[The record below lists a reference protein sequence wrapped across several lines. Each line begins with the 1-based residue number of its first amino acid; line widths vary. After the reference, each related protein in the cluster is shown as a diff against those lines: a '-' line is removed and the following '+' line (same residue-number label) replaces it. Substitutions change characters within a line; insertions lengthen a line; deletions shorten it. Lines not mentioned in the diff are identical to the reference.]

1 MIDPKILKENIQS
14 CKDNLA
20 KRGYSLDDKKF
31 LSLENQRKDLQT
43 RVEDLQSQKNKLS
56 KNFGELKKSGQS
68 TDELALELE
77 KIKSQTI
84 DLEKNLSVIQ
94 KEISTFLMDIPNLIS
109 EDTPTGT
116 SEDDNKLIEEYL
128 KPQVLKSDSHIEIT
142 DQISLELGNK
152 LSGSRFSVLKGSVAK
167 LHRSLC
173 TYMINEAIDNGYEET
188 YVPYIV
194 NYDALEG
201 TGQLPKFEED
211 LFKLSNDQ
219 YLIPTAEVPLTNLL
233 RDSTL
238 NESDLPVKLTAHTP
252 CFRSEAGNYG
262 KDTKGMIRQ
271 HQFEKVELVKFV
283 HPEESD
289 KALEDLTDNAAQLL
303 DKLELSYRKV
313 VLCTGDLGFSSAKT
327 IDLEV
332 WLPSQNC
339 FREISSCSNFRDF
352 QARRIN
358 VKVKNSKNKYI
369 PHTLN
374 GSALAVGRTLVAI
387 LENNYVEGEGVR
399 VPNVLSKYLDF
410 SLIEEKN

>member
-31 LSLENQRKDLQT
+31 LLLESQRKDLQT

-77 KIKSQTI
+77 EIKSQTT
-84 DLEKNLSVIQ
+84 DLEKTLSALQI
-94 KEISTFLMDIPNLIS
+94 EISSFLMDIPNLIS
-109 EDTPTGT
+109 EDTPIGY
-116 SEDDNKLIEEYL
+116 SEDDNKLVEEHL

-152 LSGSRFSVLKGSVAK
+152 LSGSRFSVLKGNVAK

-173 TYMINEAIDNGYEET
+173 TYMINEAINNGYEET

-219 YLIPTAEVPLTNLL
+219 YLIPTAEVPLTNLF
-233 RDSTL
+233 RDQIVDK
-238 NESDLPVKLTAHTP
+238 DLLPIKLTAHTP
-252 CFRSEAGNYG
+252 CFRSEAGSYG
-262 KDTKGMIRQ
+262 KDTNGLIRL
-271 HQFEKVELVKFV
+271 HQFDKVEIVQIVK
-283 HPEESD
+283 PQDSD
-289 KALEDLTDNAAQLL
+289 KALGEITSHAKSVLE
-303 DKLELSYRKV
+303 KLELPYRV
-313 VLCTGDLGFSSAKT
+313 VQLCSGDVGFSASKT
-327 IDLEV
+327 FDIEV
-332 WLPSQNC
+332 WMPSQEKY
-339 FREISSCSNFRDF
+339 REISSCSNFSDF
-352 QARRIN
+352 QARRAKIRFKEN
-358 VKVKNSKNKYI
+358 GKNHFV
-369 PHTLN
+369 HTLN
-374 GSALAVGRTLVAI
+374 GSALAVGRTLIAVI
-387 LENNYVEGEGVR
+387 ENNF
-399 VPNVLSKYLDF
+399 NKKLK
-410 SLIEEKN
+410 LINIPKELQNLMDADIIEL

>member
-1 MIDPKILKENIQS
+1 MIDPKILKEDIQS

-43 RVEDLQSQKNKLS
+43 NVEELQAQKNKLS

-84 DLEKNLSVIQ
+84 DLEKNLSVLQ
-94 KEISTFLMDIPNLIS
+94 TEISTFLMDIPNLIS

-173 TYMINEAIDNGYEET
+173 TYMINEAINNGYEET

-219 YLIPTAEVPLTNLL
+219 YLIPTAEVPLTNLF
-233 RDSTL
+233 RDQIVS
-238 NESDLPVKLTAHTP
+238 EDMLPIKLTAHTP
-252 CFRSEAGNYG
+252 CFRSEAGSYG
-262 KDTKGMIRQ
+262 KDTNGLIRL
-271 HQFEKVELVKFV
+271 HQFDKVEIVQIVK
-283 HPEESD
+283 PQDSN
-289 KALEDLTDNAAQLL
+289 KALGEITSHAKSVLE
-303 DKLELSYRKV
+303 KLELPYRV
-313 VLCTGDLGFSSAKT
+313 VQLCSGDVGFSSSKT
-327 IDLEV
+327 FDIEV
-332 WLPSQNC
+332 WMPSQEKY
-339 FREISSCSNFRDF
+339 REISSCSNFSDF
-352 QARRIN
+352 QARRSKIRFKEN
-358 VKVKNSKNKYI
+358 GKNHFV
-369 PHTLN
+369 HTLN
-374 GSALAVGRTLVAI
+374 GSALAVGRTLIAVI
-387 LENNYVEGEGVR
+387 ENNFNQKLKLINIPKELENLMDADV
-399 VPNVLSKYLDF
+399 
-410 SLIEEKN
+410 IEL

>member
-1 MIDPKILKENIQS
+1 MIDPKILKEDIQS
-14 CKDNLA
+14 CKDILA

-43 RVEDLQSQKNKLS
+43 NVEELQAQKNKLS

-68 TDELALELE
+68 TDELSLELE

-84 DLEKNLSVIQ
+84 DLEKNLSVLQ

-173 TYMINEAIDNGYEET
+173 TYMINEAINNGYEET

-219 YLIPTAEVPLTNLL
+219 YLIPTAEVPLTNLF
-233 RDSTL
+233 RDQIVS
-238 NESDLPVKLTAHTP
+238 EDILPIKLTAHTP
-252 CFRSEAGNYG
+252 CFRSEAGSYG
-262 KDTKGMIRQ
+262 KDTNGLIRL
-271 HQFEKVELVKFV
+271 HQFDKVEIVQIVK
-283 HPEESD
+283 PQDSEN
-289 KALEDLTDNAAQLL
+289 ALEEITSHAKSILK
-303 DKLELSYRKV
+303 KLELPFKV
-313 VLCTGDLGFSSAKT
+313 VQLCSGDVGFSASKT
-327 IDLEV
+327 FDIEV
-332 WLPSQNC
+332 WMPSQEKY
-339 FREISSCSNFRDF
+339 REISSCSNFLDF
-352 QARRIN
+352 QARR
-358 VKVKNSKNKYI
+358 SKIRFKENGNNHFV
-369 PHTLN
+369 HTLN
-374 GSALAVGRTLVAI
+374 GSALAVGRTLIAVI
-387 LENNYVEGEGVR
+387 ENNFNQKLKIINIPKELQNLMDAEV
-399 VPNVLSKYLDF
+399 
-410 SLIEEKN
+410 IEL

>member
-1 MIDPKILKENIQS
+1 MIDPKILKEDIQS

-43 RVEDLQSQKNKLS
+43 NVEELQAQKNKLS

-68 TDELALELE
+68 TDELSLELE

-84 DLEKNLSVIQ
+84 DQEKNLSVLQ

-116 SEDDNKLIEEYL
+116 NEDDNKLIEEYL

-173 TYMINEAIDNGYEET
+173 TYMINEAINNGYEET

-219 YLIPTAEVPLTNLL
+219 YLIPTAEVPLTNLF
-233 RDSTL
+233 RDQIVS
-238 NESDLPVKLTAHTP
+238 EDILPIKLTAHTP
-252 CFRSEAGNYG
+252 CFRSEAGSYG
-262 KDTKGMIRQ
+262 KDTNGLIRL
-271 HQFEKVELVKFV
+271 HQFDKVEIVQIVK
-283 HPEESD
+283 PQDSEN
-289 KALEDLTDNAAQLL
+289 ALEEITSHAKSILK
-303 DKLELSYRKV
+303 KLELPFKV
-313 VLCTGDLGFSSAKT
+313 VQLCSGDVGFSASKT
-327 IDLEV
+327 FDIEV
-332 WLPSQNC
+332 WMPSQEKY
-339 FREISSCSNFRDF
+339 REISSCSNFLDF
-352 QARRIN
+352 QARR
-358 VKVKNSKNKYI
+358 SKIRFKENGNNHFV
-369 PHTLN
+369 HTLN
-374 GSALAVGRTLVAI
+374 GSALAVGRTLIAVI
-387 LENNYVEGEGVR
+387 ENNFNQKLKIIKIPKELQKLMDAEV
-399 VPNVLSKYLDF
+399 
-410 SLIEEKN
+410 IEL

>member
-43 RVEDLQSQKNKLS
+43 KVEDLQSQKNKLS

-77 KIKSQTI
+77 EIKSQTT
-84 DLEKNLSVIQ
+84 DLEKTLSALQI
-94 KEISTFLMDIPNLIS
+94 EISTFLMDIPNLIS

-116 SEDDNKLIEEYL
+116 SEDENKLIEEYL
-128 KPQVLKSDSHIEIT
+128 KPQVLKSDSHLDIT

-152 LSGSRFSVLKGSVAK
+152 LSGSRFSVLKGNVAK

-173 TYMINEAIDNGYEET
+173 TYMINEAINNGYEET

-219 YLIPTAEVPLTNLL
+219 YLIPTAEVPLTNLF
-233 RDSTL
+233 RDQIVDQ
-238 NESDLPVKLTAHTP
+238 DLLPIKLTAHTP
-252 CFRSEAGNYG
+252 CFRSEAGSYG
-262 KDTKGMIRQ
+262 KDTNGLIRL
-271 HQFEKVELVKFV
+271 HQFDKVEIVQIVK
-283 HPEESD
+283 PQDSD
-289 KALEDLTDNAAQLL
+289 KALGEITSHAKSVLE
-303 DKLELSYRKV
+303 KLELPYRV
-313 VLCTGDLGFSSAKT
+313 VQLCSGDVGFSASKT
-327 IDLEV
+327 FDIEV
-332 WLPSQNC
+332 WMPSQEKY
-339 FREISSCSNFRDF
+339 REISSCSNFSDF
-352 QARRIN
+352 QARR
-358 VKVKNSKNKYI
+358 SKIRFKENGNNHFA
-369 PHTLN
+369 HTLN
-374 GSALAVGRTLVAI
+374 GSALAVGRTLIAVI
-387 LENNYVEGEGVR
+387 ENNF
-399 VPNVLSKYLDF
+399 NKKLK
-410 SLIEEKN
+410 LINIPKQLQNLMDADIIEL

>member
-1 MIDPKILKENIQS
+1 MIDPKILKEDIQS

-43 RVEDLQSQKNKLS
+43 NVEELQAQKNKLS

-84 DLEKNLSVIQ
+84 DLEKNLSLLQ
-94 KEISTFLMDIPNLIS
+94 TEISTFLMDIPNLIS

-173 TYMINEAIDNGYEET
+173 TYMINEAINNGYEET

-219 YLIPTAEVPLTNLL
+219 YLIPTAEVPLTNLF
-233 RDSTL
+233 RDQIVS
-238 NESDLPVKLTAHTP
+238 EDMLPIKLTAHTP
-252 CFRSEAGNYG
+252 CFRSEAGSYG
-262 KDTKGMIRQ
+262 KDTNGLIRL
-271 HQFEKVELVKFV
+271 HQFDKVEIVQIVK
-283 HPEESD
+283 PQDSN
-289 KALEDLTDNAAQLL
+289 KALGEITSHAKSVLE
-303 DKLELSYRKV
+303 KLELPYRV
-313 VLCTGDLGFSSAKT
+313 VQLCSGDVGFSSSKT
-327 IDLEV
+327 FDIEV
-332 WLPSQNC
+332 WMPSQEKY
-339 FREISSCSNFRDF
+339 REISSCSNFSDF
-352 QARRIN
+352 QARRSKIRFKEN
-358 VKVKNSKNKYI
+358 GKNHFV
-369 PHTLN
+369 HTLN
-374 GSALAVGRTLVAI
+374 GSALAVGRTLIAVI
-387 LENNYVEGEGVR
+387 ENNF
-399 VPNVLSKYLDF
+399 NQKLK
-410 SLIEEKN
+410 LINIPKELQNLMDADVIEL

>member
-31 LSLENQRKDLQT
+31 LSLESQRKDLQT

-77 KIKSQTI
+77 EIKSQTT
-84 DLEKNLSVIQ
+84 DLEKTLSALQI
-94 KEISTFLMDIPNLIS
+94 EISSFLMDIPNLIS
-109 EDTPTGT
+109 EDTPIGY
-116 SEDDNKLIEEYL
+116 SEDDNKLVEEHL

-152 LSGSRFSVLKGSVAK
+152 LSGSRFSVLKGNVAK

-173 TYMINEAIDNGYEET
+173 TYMINEAINNGYEET

-219 YLIPTAEVPLTNLL
+219 YLIPTAEVPLTNLF
-233 RDSTL
+233 RDQIVDK
-238 NESDLPVKLTAHTP
+238 DLLPIKLTAHTP
-252 CFRSEAGNYG
+252 CFRSEAGSYG
-262 KDTKGMIRQ
+262 KDTNGLIRL
-271 HQFEKVELVKFV
+271 HQFDKVEIVQIVK
-283 HPEESD
+283 PQDSD
-289 KALEDLTDNAAQLL
+289 KALGEITSHAKSVLE
-303 DKLELSYRKV
+303 KLELPYRV
-313 VLCTGDLGFSSAKT
+313 VQLCSGDVGFSASKT
-327 IDLEV
+327 FDIEV
-332 WLPSQNC
+332 WMPSQEKY
-339 FREISSCSNFRDF
+339 REISSCSNFSDF
-352 QARRIN
+352 QARRAKIRFKEN
-358 VKVKNSKNKYI
+358 GKNHFV
-369 PHTLN
+369 HTLN
-374 GSALAVGRTLVAI
+374 GSALAVGRTLIAVI
-387 LENNYVEGEGVR
+387 ENNF
-399 VPNVLSKYLDF
+399 NKKLK
-410 SLIEEKN
+410 LINIPKELQNLMDADIIEL

>member
-1 MIDPKILKENIQS
+1 MIDPKILKEDIES
-14 CKDNLA
+14 WKDNLA

-43 RVEDLQSQKNKLS
+43 NVEELQAQKNKLS
-56 KNFGELKKSGQS
+56 KNFGELKKSGES
-68 TDELALELE
+68 TDELSLELE
-77 KIKSQTI
+77 KIKLQTI
-84 DLEKNLSVIQ
+84 DLEKNLSVLQ

-173 TYMINEAIDNGYEET
+173 TYMLNEAINNGYEET

-219 YLIPTAEVPLTNLL
+219 YLIPTAEVPLTNLF
-233 RDSTL
+233 RDQIVS
-238 NESDLPVKLTAHTP
+238 EDILPIKLTAHTP
-252 CFRSEAGNYG
+252 CFRSEAGSYG
-262 KDTKGMIRQ
+262 KDTNGLIRL
-271 HQFEKVELVKFV
+271 HQFDKVEIVQIVK
-283 HPEESD
+283 PQDSE
-289 KALEDLTDNAAQLL
+289 KALEEITSHAKSILK
-303 DKLELSYRKV
+303 KLELPFNV
-313 VLCTGDLGFSSAKT
+313 VQLCSGDVGFSASKT
-327 IDLEV
+327 FDIEV
-332 WLPSQNC
+332 WMPSQEKY
-339 FREISSCSNFRDF
+339 REISSCSNFLDF
-352 QARRIN
+352 QARRSKIRFKEN
-358 VKVKNSKNKYI
+358 GKNHFV
-369 PHTLN
+369 HTLN
-374 GSALAVGRTLVAI
+374 GSALAVGRTLIALI
-387 LENNYVEGEGVR
+387 ENNF
-399 VPNVLSKYLDF
+399 NQKLK
-410 SLIEEKN
+410 LINIPKELQNLMDAEVIEL

>member
-1 MIDPKILKENIQS
+1 MIDPKILKEDIQS
-14 CKDNLA
+14 CKNNLA

-43 RVEDLQSQKNKLS
+43 NVEELQAQKNKLS

-152 LSGSRFSVLKGSVAK
+152 LSGSRFSVLKGSVAR

-173 TYMINEAIDNGYEET
+173 TYMINEAINNGYEET

-219 YLIPTAEVPLTNLL
+219 YLIPTAEVPLTNLF
-233 RDSTL
+233 RDQIVS
-238 NESDLPVKLTAHTP
+238 EDILPIKLTAHTP
-252 CFRSEAGNYG
+252 CFRSEAGSYG
-262 KDTKGMIRQ
+262 KDTNGLIRL
-271 HQFEKVELVKFV
+271 HQFDKVEIVQIVK
-283 HPEESD
+283 PQDSE
-289 KALEDLTDNAAQLL
+289 KALEEITSHAKSILQKLDLPF
-303 DKLELSYRKV
+303 KV
-313 VLCTGDLGFSSAKT
+313 VQLCSGDVGFSASKT
-327 IDLEV
+327 FDIEV
-332 WLPSQNC
+332 WMPSQEKY
-339 FREISSCSNFRDF
+339 REISSCSNFLDF
-352 QARRIN
+352 QARRSKIRFKEN
-358 VKVKNSKNKYI
+358 GKNHFV
-369 PHTLN
+369 HTLN
-374 GSALAVGRTLVAI
+374 GSALAVGRTLIALI
-387 LENNYVEGEGVR
+387 ENNFNR
-399 VPNVLSKYLDF
+399 KLK
-410 SLIEEKN
+410 LINIPKELQNLMDAEVIEL

>member
-1 MIDPKILKENIQS
+1 MIDPKILKEDIQS

-43 RVEDLQSQKNKLS
+43 NVEELQAQKNKLS

-84 DLEKNLSVIQ
+84 DLEKNLSLLQ
-94 KEISTFLMDIPNLIS
+94 TEISTFLMDIPNLIS

-173 TYMINEAIDNGYEET
+173 TYMINEAINNGYEET

-219 YLIPTAEVPLTNLL
+219 YLIPTAEVPLTNLF
-233 RDSTL
+233 RDQIVS
-238 NESDLPVKLTAHTP
+238 EDILPIKLTAHTP
-252 CFRSEAGNYG
+252 CFRSEAGSYG
-262 KDTKGMIRQ
+262 KDTNGLIRL
-271 HQFEKVELVKFV
+271 HQFDKVEIVQIVK
-283 HPEESD
+283 PQDSN
-289 KALEDLTDNAAQLL
+289 KALGEITSHAKSVLE
-303 DKLELSYRKV
+303 KLELPYRV
-313 VLCTGDLGFSSAKT
+313 VQLCSGDVGFSSSKT
-327 IDLEV
+327 FDIEV
-332 WLPSQNC
+332 WMPSQEKY
-339 FREISSCSNFRDF
+339 REISSCSNFSDF
-352 QARRIN
+352 QARRSKIRFKEN
-358 VKVKNSKNKYI
+358 GKNHFV
-369 PHTLN
+369 HTLN
-374 GSALAVGRTLVAI
+374 GSALAVGRTLIAVI
-387 LENNYVEGEGVR
+387 ENNF
-399 VPNVLSKYLDF
+399 NQKLK
-410 SLIEEKN
+410 LINIPKELQNLMDADVIEL

>member
-1 MIDPKILKENIQS
+1 MIDPKILKENLQS

-43 RVEDLQSQKNKLS
+43 NVEELQAQKNKLS

-84 DLEKNLSVIQ
+84 DLEKNLSLLQ
-94 KEISTFLMDIPNLIS
+94 TEISTFLMDIPNLIS

-173 TYMINEAIDNGYEET
+173 TYMINEAINNGYEET

-219 YLIPTAEVPLTNLL
+219 YLIPTAEVPLTNLF
-233 RDSTL
+233 RDQIVS
-238 NESDLPVKLTAHTP
+238 EDILPIKLTAHTP
-252 CFRSEAGNYG
+252 CFRSEAGSYG
-262 KDTKGMIRQ
+262 KDTNGLIRL
-271 HQFEKVELVKFV
+271 HQFDKVEIVQIVK
-283 HPEESD
+283 PQDSN
-289 KALEDLTDNAAQLL
+289 KALGEITSHAKSVLE
-303 DKLELSYRKV
+303 KLELPYRV
-313 VLCTGDLGFSSAKT
+313 VQLCSGDVGFSSSKT
-327 IDLEV
+327 FDIEV
-332 WLPSQNC
+332 WMPSQEKY
-339 FREISSCSNFRDF
+339 REISSCSNFSDF
-352 QARRIN
+352 QARRSKIRFKEN
-358 VKVKNSKNKYI
+358 GKNHFV
-369 PHTLN
+369 HTLN
-374 GSALAVGRTLVAI
+374 GSALAVGRTLIAVI
-387 LENNYVEGEGVR
+387 ENNF
-399 VPNVLSKYLDF
+399 NQKLK
-410 SLIEEKN
+410 LINIPKELQNLMDADVIEL

>member
-1 MIDPKILKENIQS
+1 MIDPKILKEDIQS

-43 RVEDLQSQKNKLS
+43 NVEELQAQKNKLS

-84 DLEKNLSVIQ
+84 DLEKNLSVLQ
-94 KEISTFLMDIPNLIS
+94 TEISTFLMDIPNLIS

-173 TYMINEAIDNGYEET
+173 TYMINEAINNGYEET

-219 YLIPTAEVPLTNLL
+219 YLIPTAEVPLTNLF
-233 RDSTL
+233 RDQIVS
-238 NESDLPVKLTAHTP
+238 EDMLPIKLTAHTP
-252 CFRSEAGNYG
+252 CFRSEAGSYG
-262 KDTKGMIRQ
+262 KDTNGLIRL
-271 HQFEKVELVKFV
+271 HQFDKVEIVQIVK
-283 HPEESD
+283 PQDSN
-289 KALEDLTDNAAQLL
+289 KALGEITSHAKSVLE
-303 DKLELSYRKV
+303 KLELPYRV
-313 VLCTGDLGFSSAKT
+313 VQLCSGDVGFSSSKT
-327 IDLEV
+327 FDIEV
-332 WLPSQNC
+332 WMPSQEKY
-339 FREISSCSNFRDF
+339 REISSCSNFSDF
-352 QARRIN
+352 QARRSKIRFKEN
-358 VKVKNSKNKYI
+358 GKNHFV
-369 PHTLN
+369 HTLN
-374 GSALAVGRTLVAI
+374 GSALAVGRTLIAVI
-387 LENNYVEGEGVR
+387 ENNF
-399 VPNVLSKYLDF
+399 NQKLK
-410 SLIEEKN
+410 LINIPKELQNLMDADVIEL

>member
-1 MIDPKILKENIQS
+1 MIDPKILKEDIQS

-43 RVEDLQSQKNKLS
+43 NVEELQAQKNKLS

-68 TDELALELE
+68 TDELSLELE

-84 DLEKNLSVIQ
+84 DLEKNLSVLQ

-152 LSGSRFSVLKGSVAK
+152 LSGSRFSVLKGNVAK

-173 TYMINEAIDNGYEET
+173 TYMINEAINNGYEET

-219 YLIPTAEVPLTNLL
+219 YLIPTAEVPLTNLF
-233 RDSTL
+233 RDQIVSEDTL
-238 NESDLPVKLTAHTP
+238 PIKLTAHTP
-252 CFRSEAGNYG
+252 CFRSEAGSYG
-262 KDTKGMIRQ
+262 KDTNGLIRL
-271 HQFEKVELVKFV
+271 HQFDKVEIVQIVK
-283 HPEESD
+283 PKDSEN
-289 KALEDLTDNAAQLL
+289 ALEEITSHAKSILK
-303 DKLELSYRKV
+303 KLELPFKV
-313 VLCTGDLGFSSAKT
+313 VQLCSGDVGFSASKT
-327 IDLEV
+327 FDIEV
-332 WLPSQNC
+332 WMPSQEKY
-339 FREISSCSNFRDF
+339 REISSCSNFLDF
-352 QARRIN
+352 QARR
-358 VKVKNSKNKYI
+358 SKIRFKENGNNHFV
-369 PHTLN
+369 HTLN
-374 GSALAVGRTLVAI
+374 GSALAVGRTLIAVI
-387 LENNYVEGEGVR
+387 ENNFNQKLKIINIPKELQNLMDAEV
-399 VPNVLSKYLDF
+399 
-410 SLIEEKN
+410 IEL

>member
-1 MIDPKILKENIQS
+1 MIDPKILKEDIQS

-43 RVEDLQSQKNKLS
+43 NVEELQAQKNKLS

-77 KIKSQTI
+77 KIKSQSI
-84 DLEKNLSVIQ
+84 DLEKNLSLLQ
-94 KEISTFLMDIPNLIS
+94 TEISTFLMDIPNLIS

-173 TYMINEAIDNGYEET
+173 TYMINEAINNGYEET

-219 YLIPTAEVPLTNLL
+219 YLIPTAEVPLTNLF
-233 RDSTL
+233 RDQIVS
-238 NESDLPVKLTAHTP
+238 EDILPIKLTAHTP
-252 CFRSEAGNYG
+252 CFRSEAGSYG
-262 KDTKGMIRQ
+262 KDTNGLIRL
-271 HQFEKVELVKFV
+271 HQFDKVEIVQIVK
-283 HPEESD
+283 PQDSN
-289 KALEDLTDNAAQLL
+289 KALGEITSHAKSVLE
-303 DKLELSYRKV
+303 KLELPYRV
-313 VLCTGDLGFSSAKT
+313 VQLCSGDVGFSSSKT
-327 IDLEV
+327 FDIEV
-332 WLPSQNC
+332 WMPSQEKY
-339 FREISSCSNFRDF
+339 REISSCSNFSDF
-352 QARRIN
+352 QARRSKIRFKEN
-358 VKVKNSKNKYI
+358 GKNHFV
-369 PHTLN
+369 HTLN
-374 GSALAVGRTLVAI
+374 GSALAVGRTLIAVI
-387 LENNYVEGEGVR
+387 ENNF
-399 VPNVLSKYLDF
+399 NQKLK
-410 SLIEEKN
+410 LINIPKELQNLMDADVIEL

>member
-1 MIDPKILKENIQS
+1 MIDPKILKEDIQS

-31 LSLENQRKDLQT
+31 LLLENHRKDLQT
-43 RVEDLQSQKNKLS
+43 NVEELQAQKNKLS

-68 TDELALELE
+68 TDELSLELE

-84 DLEKNLSVIQ
+84 DLEKNLSVLQ

-219 YLIPTAEVPLTNLL
+219 YLIPTAEVPLTNLF
-233 RDSTL
+233 RDQIVS
-238 NESDLPVKLTAHTP
+238 EDMLPIKLTAHTP
-252 CFRSEAGNYG
+252 CFRSEA
-262 KDTKGMIRQ
+262 
-271 HQFEKVELVKFV
+271 
-283 HPEESD
+283 
-289 KALEDLTDNAAQLL
+289 
-303 DKLELSYRKV
+303 
-313 VLCTGDLGFSSAKT
+313 
-327 IDLEV
+327 
-332 WLPSQNC
+332 
-339 FREISSCSNFRDF
+339 
-352 QARRIN
+352 
-358 VKVKNSKNKYI
+358 
-369 PHTLN
+369 
-374 GSALAVGRTLVAI
+374 
-387 LENNYVEGEGVR
+387 
-399 VPNVLSKYLDF
+399 
-410 SLIEEKN
+410 

>member
-1 MIDPKILKENIQS
+1 MIDPKILKEDIQS

-31 LSLENQRKDLQT
+31 LSLENQRKNLQT
-43 RVEDLQSQKNKLS
+43 NVEELQAQKNKLS
-56 KNFGELKKSGQS
+56 KNFGELKKSGQI

-84 DLEKNLSVIQ
+84 DLEKNLSVLQ
-94 KEISTFLMDIPNLIS
+94 TEISTFLMDIPNLIS

-219 YLIPTAEVPLTNLL
+219 YLIPTAEVPLTNLF
-233 RDSTL
+233 RDQIVS
-238 NESDLPVKLTAHTP
+238 EDMLPIKLTAHTP
-252 CFRSEAGNYG
+252 CFRSEAGSYG
-262 KDTKGMIRQ
+262 KDTNGLIRL
-271 HQFEKVELVKFV
+271 HQFDKVEIVQIVK
-283 HPEESD
+283 PQDSD
-289 KALEDLTDNAAQLL
+289 KALGEITSHAKSVLE
-303 DKLELSYRKV
+303 KLELPYRV
-313 VLCTGDLGFSSAKT
+313 VQLCSGDVGFSSSKT
-327 IDLEV
+327 FDIEV
-332 WLPSQNC
+332 WMPSQEKY
-339 FREISSCSNFRDF
+339 REISSCSNFSDF
-352 QARRIN
+352 QARRSKIRFKEN
-358 VKVKNSKNKYI
+358 GKNHFV
-369 PHTLN
+369 HTLN
-374 GSALAVGRTLVAI
+374 GSALAVGRTLIAVI
-387 LENNYVEGEGVR
+387 ENNF
-399 VPNVLSKYLDF
+399 NQKLK
-410 SLIEEKN
+410 LINIPKELQNLMDADVIEL